1 MDIDVIALRAFR
13 DNYIWCLRN
22 ATHAVVVDPGDAAP
36 VLEYLASERLD
47 LAAILAT
54 HHHADHVGG
63 VATLAEQYS
72 APVFGPAGEPIP
84 SITDRLREGDRVTI
98 GMLGLEFG
106 VLDIPGHTA
115 GHIAFV
121 GGGMLFCGD
130 TLFSVGCGRI
140 FEGTPA
146 QMLAS
151 LMKLA
156 ALPGP
161 TRVYC
166 GHEYTLANIRFALA
180 AEPDNSA
187 LVSREHEARTAV
199 EHGRPSL
206 PSTIAAELATNPFL
220 RAGEPA
226 LAAAAARDAG
236 RQLGGTVEVFAALR
250 EWKNR
255 F

>member
-36 VLEYLASERLD
+36 VLDYLASERLD
-47 LAAILAT
+47 LVAILAT

-84 SITDRLREGDRVTI
+84 SITDRLREGDRVRI
-98 GMLGLEFG
+98 SALGLAFD

-156 ALPGP
+156 ALPGA

-187 LVSREHEARTAV
+187 LVSREQEARTAV
-199 EHGRPSL
+199 EQGRPSL

-226 LAAAAARDAG
+226 LAARAARDAG
-236 RQLGGTVEVFAALR
+236 RQLGDTVEVFAALR

>member
-1 MDIDVIALRAFR
+1 MVIDVIALRAFR

-36 VLEYLASERLD
+36 VLDYLASERLD

-63 VATLAEQYS
+63 VATLAAQYS
-72 APVFGPAGEPIP
+72 APVFGPAGETIP
-84 SITDRLREGDRVTI
+84 SITDRLREGDRVRI
-98 GMLGLEFG
+98 GLLGLAFD

-115 GHIAFV
+115 GHIAFA
-121 GGGMLFCGD
+121 GEGMLFCGD

-146 QMLAS
+146 QMHAS

-187 LVSREHEARTAV
+187 LVSREQEARTAV

-206 PSTIAAELATNPFL
+206 PSTIAMELATNPFL
-220 RAGEPA
+220 RAGEHA
-226 LAAAAARDAG
+226 VAAAAARDAG
-236 RQLGGTVEVFAALR
+236 RQLHDTVEVFAALR

>member
-1 MDIDVIALRAFR
+1 MDIDVIPLRAFR

-22 ATHAVVVDPGDAAP
+22 ATHAAVVDPGDAAP
-36 VLEYLASERLD
+36 VLDYLASERLH

-63 VATLAEQYS
+63 VATLAAEYS
-72 APVFGPAGEPIP
+72 APVFGPAGETIP
-84 SITDRLREGDRVTI
+84 AITHRLREGDRARIET
-98 GMLGLEFG
+98 LGLDFG

-121 GGGMLFCGD
+121 GQGMLFCGD

-140 FEGTPA
+140 FEGTPP

-166 GHEYTLANIRFALA
+166 GHEYTLANIRFAQA
-180 AEPDNSA
+180 AEPGNPAVAARERDVRAA
-187 LVSREHEARTAV
+187 LER
-199 EHGRPSL
+199 GRPSL
-206 PSTIAAELATNPFL
+206 PSTIASELATNPFL
-220 RAGEPA
+220 RAGESGV
-226 LAAAAARDAG
+226 AASATRHAG
-236 RQLGGTVEVFAALR
+236 RSLDHPGEVFAALR
-250 EWKNR
+250 EWKNQ

>member
-1 MDIDVIALRAFR
+1 MDIDVIPLRAFR

-22 ATHAVVVDPGDAAP
+22 ATHAAVVDPGDAKP
-36 VLEYLASERLD
+36 VLDYLASEGLR
-47 LAAILAT
+47 LAAVLAT
-54 HHHADHVGG
+54 HHHPDHVGG
-63 VATLAEQYS
+63 VATLAAEYS
-72 APVFGPAGEPIP
+72 APVFGPAGETIP
-84 SITDRLREGDRVTI
+84 AITHRLREGDRARI
-98 GMLGLEFG
+98 EALGLDFA

-140 FEGTPA
+140 FEGTPP

-166 GHEYTLANIRFALA
+166 GHEYTLANIRFAQA
-180 AEPDNSA
+180 AEPGNTA
-187 LVSREHEARTAV
+187 LVAREREVRTALDG
-199 EHGRPSL
+199 GRPSL
-206 PSTIAAELATNPFL
+206 PSTIAAELDTNPFL
-220 RAGEPA
+220 RAAQPGI
-226 LAAAAARDAG
+226 AATATRHAG
-236 RQLGGTVEVFAALR
+236 RPLADPVEVFAVLR
-250 EWKNR
+250 EWKNQ